1 MTGRAALHQI
11 LEEGA
16 LASRAGAL
24 LQRGFMAL
32 TVISTAAL
40 IVLIDGSGLPAL
52 RALAYLVEAL
62 ALACFVAEYAARLWT
77 AVEDPR
83 HRGLPRGAARL
94 RHVLSVPILVDL
106 AVILLMAAHLAGL
119 PHAAAYGA
127 LSLLR
132 LLKLTR
138 YSLTLR
144 GIADTLAA
152 SRQILWASLVVVAA
166 TGVIFGCVIFLAERQ
181 GQPEVFG
188 SLGGSIWWAVATLA
202 GSAKADD
209 APESPLG
216 QAVAMALNLFGFM
229 IVALPMGII
238 SGIFYARSQER
249 QFVVTLSMVARVPFF
264 QVLEPAR
271 VAEIV
276 DRLRAESFAAGP
288 DHHPQGRDRRPHV
301 LRAERRGGGRG
312 TDRAHPAAARRV
324 LRRARLSA
332 QRTPL
337 GDGEGRDGREDARAD
352 GHGPAGPAG
361 RPPAADD
368 GAVGGDRAEGSE
380 PKPANV
386 NATERTAYA

>member
-1 MTGRAALHQI
+1 MIDRASAYAI

-16 LASRAGAL
+16 FASRAGAL

-32 TVISTAAL
+32 TVASSAAL
-40 IVLIDGSGLPAL
+40 IVLIDGSGPPAL

-77 AVEDPR
+77 AAEDPR
-83 HRGLPRGAARL
+83 HRGLPPGAARL
-94 RHVLSVPILVDL
+94 RHVLSGPSLVDL

-119 PHAAAYGA
+119 PHAAAWGA

-132 LLKLTR
+132 LLKLAR
-138 YSLTLR
+138 YYLTLR
-144 GIADTLAA
+144 SIADTLAA
-152 SRQILWASLVVVAA
+152 SRQILWASLVIVAA

-188 SLGGSIWWAVATLA
+188 SLGASIWWAVATLA

-238 SGIFYARSQER
+238 SGIFYAKSQER

-271 VAEIV
+271 IAQII
-276 DRLRAESFAAGP
+276 DKLRAESYAAGQTIIRKGEIGDRMFFVLSGEAAVEGP
-288 DHHPQGRDRRPHV
+288 SGPIRLAAGEFFGERALVRNEPRSATVKAATAVKTLALTVADLQALLDDHPE
-301 LRAERRGGGRG
+301 LMTALTEAIERR
-312 TDRAHPAAARRV
+312 A
-324 LRRARLSA
+324 S
-332 QRTPL
+332 
-337 GDGEGRDGREDARAD
+337 
-352 GHGPAGPAG
+352 
-361 RPPAADD
+361 
-368 GAVGGDRAEGSE
+368 
-380 PKPANV
+380 KPGQLA
-386 NATERTAYA
+386 

>member
-1 MTGRAALHQI
+1 
-11 LEEGA
+11 
-16 LASRAGAL
+16 
-24 LQRGFMAL
+24 MAL

-276 DRLRAESFAAGP
+276 DRLRAESFAAGQTIIRKGEIGDRMFFVLSGEAAVEGP
-288 DHHPQGRDRRPHV
+288 TGPIRLPPGEFFGERALVRNEPRSATVRAATAVKTLALTVTDLQALLDDHPQ
-301 LRAERRGGGRG
+301 LMTALSEAIERR
-312 TDRAHPAAARRV
+312 APNP
-324 LRRARLSA
+324 S
-332 QRTPL
+332 
-337 GDGEGRDGREDARAD
+337 
-352 GHGPAGPAG
+352 
-361 RPPAADD
+361 PPM
-368 GAVGGDRAEGSE
+368 
-380 PKPANV
+380 
-386 NATERTAYA
+386 